1 MFRTVSMNF
10 RLVFSGA
17 VSVISVM
24 ILAGLSIYSL
34 WQSELELERQ
44 FRETEAVRHEMTA
57 DMMHDAIEAS
67 IVYAILRGPE
77 SSAEKQQ
84 HIKTKLAGD
93 IAEFHETVA
102 LLHEMQMSDKITKLV
117 IAIEPIAEDFIV
129 SAQGIIGLAFQDQSK
144 ALAALP
150 HFQEAYEALEK
161 GLEPLGKEIMH
172 HAAVAATEAK
182 AHDMRLLYMLLAFSA
197 AAIIV
202 MVVNARNVTNTIT
215 KPIGRLRLALRDVA
229 EGDFGVRIASRMRAD
244 EFGEIAR
251 DIDTVS
257 ERVVAAMEEQNALR
271 AENERVIECLRDGLQ
286 RLSSGDFSV
295 NITEEF
301 SGSYDALKENY
312 NETVDNLN
320 NLISEVVQASKSIQV
335 QSNEVQNGSQDLSA
349 RTESQAATLEETAAA
364 LEMITTS
371 VNSSAQ
377 KAKEG
382 AEAVEVAREQVEHSG
397 KVVKGAIEAMT
408 EIESS
413 SNQISQII
421 GVIDD
426 IAFQTNL
433 LALNAGVEAARAGD
447 VGRGFAVVASEV
459 RALAQRSSDA
469 ANEIKELIGT
479 SSKHVQDGVQKI
491 DGAGQALATVVTHV
505 AQISE
510 FVSSISSEAVDQA
523 QGLNE
528 VNIGVSQLDQVTQ
541 QNVSMVEKSGAA
553 IEAMNGETVGLNQLV
568 SQFVLRTGGN
578 TSPASAYE
586 QMPEPTEDFPTED
599 FGQMARFA

>member
-17 VSVISVM
+17 VSVLSVLV
-24 ILAGLSIYSL
+24 LAGMSIYSL

-44 FRETEAVRHEMTA
+44 IREAEAVRHEMTA

-77 SSAEKQQ
+77 SSAEKQVS
-84 HIKTKLAGD
+84 IKTKLAKD
-93 IAEFHETVA
+93 IVDFHDAVA
-102 LLHEMQMSDKITKLV
+102 LLQGMQMSEKITNLV
-117 IAIEPIAEDFIV
+117 ISIEPIVEDFIV
-129 SAQGIIGLAFQDQSK
+129 SAQGIIALAFDDQAK

-161 GLEPLGKEIMH
+161 GLEPLDKEIKH
-172 HAAVAATEAK
+172 HAAVAAIEAK

-197 AAIIV
+197 TAVTV
-202 MVVNARNVTNTIT
+202 MVANARNVTRTIT

-229 EGDFGVRIASRMRAD
+229 EGDFGVKIAHRMRAD

-251 DIDTVS
+251 DIDKVS
-257 ERVVAAMEEQNALR
+257 ERVVAAMEEQNILR

-301 SGSYDALKENY
+301 SGSYDALRENY

-320 NLISEVVQASKSIQV
+320 NLISEVVQASRSIQA
-335 QSNEVQNGSQDLSA
+335 QSNEVQNASQDLSA

-382 AEAVEVAREQVEHSG
+382 ADAVDVAREKVEHSG
-397 KVVKGAIEAMT
+397 KVVEGAVEAMT
-408 EIESS
+408 AIEKSS
-413 SNQISQII
+413 KQISRII

-433 LALNAGVEAARAGD
+433 LALNAGIEAARAGE

-459 RALAQRSSDA
+459 GALAQRSSDA
-469 ANEIKELIGT
+469 ANEIKELIST

-491 DGAGQALATVVTHV
+491 DGAGQALASVVTNV
-505 AQISE
+505 AKISE

-541 QNVSMVEKSGAA
+541 QNVSMVEKSGSA

-568 SQFVLRTGGN
+568 SQFVLRSGDN
-578 TSPASAYE
+578 INPASEYGM
-586 QMPEPTEDFPTED
+586 MPEPTEEFEPFPK
-599 FGQMARFA
+599 FG

>member
-1 MFRTVSMNF
+1 MNF

-17 VSVISVM
+17 VSVLSVLV
-24 ILAGLSIYSL
+24 LAGMSIYSL

-44 FRETEAVRHEMTA
+44 IREAEAVRHEMTA

-77 SSAEKQQ
+77 SSAEKQVS
-84 HIKTKLAGD
+84 IKTKLAKD
-93 IAEFHETVA
+93 IVDFHDAVA
-102 LLHEMQMSDKITKLV
+102 LLQGMQMSEKITNLV
-117 IAIEPIAEDFIV
+117 ISIEPIVEDFIV
-129 SAQGIIGLAFQDQSK
+129 SAQGIIALAFDDQAK

-161 GLEPLGKEIMH
+161 GLEPLDKEIKH
-172 HAAVAATEAK
+172 HAAVAAIEAK

-197 AAIIV
+197 TAVTV
-202 MVVNARNVTNTIT
+202 MVANARNVTRTIT

-229 EGDFGVRIASRMRAD
+229 EGDFGVKIAHRMRAD

-251 DIDTVS
+251 DIDKVS
-257 ERVVAAMEEQNALR
+257 ERVVAAMEEQNILR

-301 SGSYDALKENY
+301 SGSYDALRENY

-320 NLISEVVQASKSIQV
+320 NLISEVVQASRSIQA
-335 QSNEVQNGSQDLSA
+335 QSNEVQNASQDLSA

-382 AEAVEVAREQVEHSG
+382 ADAVDVAREKVEHSG
-397 KVVKGAIEAMT
+397 KVVEGAVEAMT
-408 EIESS
+408 AIEKSS
-413 SNQISQII
+413 KQISRII

-433 LALNAGVEAARAGD
+433 LALNAGIEAARAGE

-459 RALAQRSSDA
+459 GALAQRSSDA
-469 ANEIKELIGT
+469 ANEIKELIST

-491 DGAGQALATVVTHV
+491 DGAGQALASVVTNV
-505 AQISE
+505 AKISE

-541 QNVSMVEKSGAA
+541 QNVSMVEKSGSA

-568 SQFVLRTGGN
+568 SQFVLRSGDN
-578 TSPASAYE
+578 INPASEYGM
-586 QMPEPTEDFPTED
+586 MPEPTEEFEPFPK
-599 FGQMARFA
+599 FG